1 MPKSMSQNILSQVSV
16 TSNGSGEFQRGENES
31 FNRRLLEIFGKNVIT
46 YMVEIRLA

>member
-31 FNRRLLEIFGKNVIT
+31 FIRRILEIFGKNVNT
-46 YMVEIRLA
+46 YMVENRLA

>member
-16 TSNGSGEFQRGENES
+16 TSNGSGEFLRGENES